1 MKVGEVMLKK
11 IILIAGLFLITGCT
25 NVSIN
30 TLSIE
35 SAINNVL
42 SQDNK
47 LYNTYEVG
55 YKYYKPRNF
64 NLLKSDNNN
73 YIYINNG
80 KNYYLYVDILSYYNK
95 VNNKYSIEENAY
107 YNQEFNYDGKYGFI
121 NIIEK
126 DSYFYIKIMYNYAII
141 EVKVKEDEIIESIIY
156 SSVLLSSID
165 YNDNVITHLVQD
177 NLIGNDEK
185 NFELE
190 GPEEKEETYL
200 DYLEDYDEYEKE
212 NEIPD
217 PDIIN

>member
-11 IILIAGLFLITGCT
+11 IILIIGLFLMTGCT
-25 NVSIN
+25 SISIN
-30 TLSIE
+30 TLNIE
-35 SAINNVL
+35 SSINSVL

-55 YKYYKPRNF
+55 YKFYKPRNF
-64 NLLKSDNNN
+64 NLLKSENNN
-73 YIYINNG
+73 YVYINNG
-80 KNYYLYVDILSYYNK
+80 KNYYLYVDILSYYDK
-95 VNNKYSIEENAY
+95 VNNKYSIDENAY
-107 YNQEFNYDGKYGFI
+107 YKQEFNYDGKYGFI

-156 SSVLLSSID
+156 SSILLSSID
-165 YNDNVITHLVQD
+165 YNDNVIAHLVQN

-200 DYLEDYDEYEKE
+200 DYLDDYDEYGKE